1 MIKKLYYEI
10 QFLKNNIIKK
20 QYNDTLLNYNNYN
33 IFEKF
38 KKKIINI
45 SLSND
50 YDTIKI
56 NFNNE
61 EYIHFY
67 ISFFDNIYLIEIY
80 KIDYKK
86 KIYLESFKY
95 NKYIRYNSYNLYN
108 RYQPFILFI

>member
-1 MIKKLYYEI
+1 MIKKLYYEV

-20 QYNDTLLNYNNYN
+20 QYNDNLLNYHNYN
-33 IFEKF
+33 IFETF
-38 KKKIINI
+38 KKNIINF
-45 SLSND
+45 SLNNK

-67 ISFFDNIYLIEIY
+67 ISFFENIYLIEIY
-80 KIDYKK
+80 KIDFKK

-95 NKYIRYNSYNLYN
+95 NKYN
-108 RYQPFILFI
+108 QFVLFI